1 MRIQRVLPILLCFG
15 FILTGCDNGGSEL
28 KTFKDSTS
36 YAIGAQVGKSL
47 ISSKFD
53 VDPEIVAQAV
63 TEVMTSTSQM
73 SDSVVAQMM
82 VKLEE
87 SRRKQQMQ
95 ENEAKAKGTVK
106 AGKDFLEANK
116 SKPGVVTTAS
126 GLQYKVI
133 KEGSGAKP
141 TSASTVRI
149 HYTGKLIDGT
159 EFDSSI
165 KRGEPAEFPVGA
177 VIPGFSEA
185 LSLMTVGSKY
195 MVYIPQEL
203 GYGMQAAGPIPAG
216 SVLIF
221 EIELLGIK

>member
-1 MRIQRVLPILLCFG
+1 MKP
-15 FILTGCDNGGSEL
+15 
-28 KTFKDSTS
+28 
-36 YAIGAQVGKSL
+36 
-47 ISSKFD
+47 
-53 VDPEIVAQAV
+53 
-63 TEVMTSTSQM
+63 
-73 SDSVVAQMM
+73 
-82 VKLEE
+82 
-87 SRRKQQMQ
+87 
-95 ENEAKAKGTVK
+95 
-106 AGKDFLEANK
+106 
-116 SKPGVVTTAS
+116 KPGVVTTAS

>member
-15 FILTGCDNGGSEL
+15 LLLTGCDNAGSEL

-53 VDPEIVAQAV
+53 VDPEIVAKAV

-87 SRRKQQMQ
+87 SRRKQQME
-95 ENEAKAKGTVK
+95 ENEAKAKGAIK

-116 SKPGVVTTAS
+116 TKPGVVTTAS

-133 KEGSGAKP
+133 KEGSGARP

-159 EFDSSI
+159 EFDSSV

-195 MVYIPQEL
+195 MVFIPQEL

>member
-15 FILTGCDNGGSEL
+15 LLLTGCDNAGSEL

-53 VDPEIVAQAV
+53 VDPEIVAKAV

-87 SRRKQQMQ
+87 SRRKQQME
-95 ENEAKAKGTVK
+95 ENEAKAKGAIK

-116 SKPGVVTTAS
+116 TKPGVVTTAS

-159 EFDSSI
+159 EFDSSV

-195 MVYIPQEL
+195 MVFIPQEL